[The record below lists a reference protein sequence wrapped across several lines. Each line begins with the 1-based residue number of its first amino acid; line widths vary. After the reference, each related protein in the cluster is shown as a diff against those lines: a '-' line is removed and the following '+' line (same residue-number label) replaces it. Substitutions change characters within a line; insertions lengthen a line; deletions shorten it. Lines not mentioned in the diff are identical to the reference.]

1 MAQKRR
7 GARAWWRTRASRWLG
22 LAFIALGV
30 FLTVSL
36 LTYDPG
42 AYHAA
47 WERHA
52 VRFGGADEI
61 AAFADEWHGPSGPLS
76 GLAANAGGSLGV
88 LSLHPASRTLRVD
101 RGRSDSSRVPRVG
114 MESHARSPGSPPRLA
129 QRRRD
134 PAGRPRSPRW
144 PRQPAPP
151 CGGESWASRSGPACA
166 KGSAGSAALSC
177 SGVATIG
184 FGVFEAEA
192 WDGRWGNLSRALLL
206 GLGRTLRWLT
216 IALGVTL
223 RWIAIALGRT
233 LRWLAIVFGRLLR
246 WLGIRTG
253 RGLHAGGRASVRAAQ
268 VAVPA
273 VGRGSVAAARYV
285 LHRGWESGVSVD
297 GGNGTVLPPVR
308 PEVVR
313 PPAPAPAEASASAL
327 PRIVDPAAEEAA
339 RRTEISDPVIA
350 RGKRADVEMRD
361 VEDAVLEAR
370 RQVRPGSH
378 TPPPLYKPQHG
389 KVVIPGTEILDDVP
403 EVGPPVAEEELLDN
417 SRTLTETLREF
428 GVTGRVGEV
437 HPGPVITRYEY
448 VPGPGVKVSQILNR
462 QDDLALKL
470 RASRIRIIAPIPG
483 KAAVGVEVPN
493 RNPAPIFLRR
503 LLETRAF
510 QETTGPLPLALG
522 RDIGGAPVITE
533 LSRMP
538 HLLIAGTTGSGKS
551 VCMNALITSLLLKRT
566 PEELRLLM
574 IDPKM
579 LELPMYNGIPHL
591 LTEVVTDPR
600 IAVRS
605 LKWLLLEME
614 RRYRVLSARNCRNIL
629 SYNMKIEK
637 EGPIDEGEE
646 KLPYIVVLVDELA
659 DLMITSGKEV
669 EEPIA
674 RLAQTARAVGIHLII
689 ATQRPSVDVITGVIK
704 ANFPSRIAFQVA
716 TRTDS
721 RTILDQNGAESLLGK
736 GDMLYLPPGQ
746 AAPLRV
752 HGAFVSE
759 TETLRLAEAWR
770 AQGEAQAHP
779 DLEDALAE
787 PEASAAGGMEDARF
801 EDAARLVV
809 VSRTG
814 LRFAPAE
821 AAQGGVCSCGSA
833 RGHARAGGG
842 GLPPGREQGPRGSGG
857 RGPPRARSR
866 RNPRV
871 IRGRDLARPPPA
883 LLRQDAMTRI
893 AFITLGC
900 PKNQVDSE
908 VMLGRLDRAGF
919 STTADLAEAD
929 AAVVNTCA
937 FLESAVQESIDT
949 ILDVASYKKR
959 GRLKKLVVA
968 GCLSDRY
975 RDDLLRELPEIDAI
989 MSTRDVGRVVEVVN
1003 GLLAPDKKGFTATAD
1018 DVDAVYGDPAS
1029 RVLSTGP
1036 VSPYLKISEGCG
1048 AKCTFCII
1056 PQLRGPQRSRS
1067 VENIVAEARV
1077 LAENGAKELVLIA
1090 QDLTAYGMDLH
1101 GAPVLAR
1108 LLRELET
1115 VDGVR
1120 WIRLMYA
1127 NPFYWTEDLIDALA
1141 TGYEGRAVRRPAHS
1155 AHRRSAAQADGTPHR
1170 QGDGGGAGAHA
1181 ARARAGNRAA
1191 HERDPGLSR
1200 RDRGAGPGTAR
1211 VPGMG
1216 AFR

>member
-22 LAFIALGV
+22 LAFIALGL
-30 FLTVSL
+30 FLSVSL
-36 LTYDPG
+36 ATFDPG

-61 AAFADEWHGPSGPLS
+61 AAFAGEWQGPSGPLS

-88 LSLHPASRTLRVD
+88 LCATLLLGLLGWVAVGALPLACLAWGWNRTFAHPVRRLVWRTAAAIPLV
-101 RGRSDSSRVPRVG
+101 SSVAAV
-114 MESHARSPGSPPRLA
+114 AAATGSPVWGGAL
-129 QRRRD
+129 
-134 PAGRPRSPRW
+134 
-144 PRQPAPP
+144 
-151 CGGESWASRSGPACA
+151 GESLWAVARDAVG
-166 KGSAGSAALSC
+166 GVGGALVLA
-177 SGVATIG
+177 VATIG

-206 GLGRTLRWLT
+206 GLGRTLRWITL
-216 IALGVTL
+216 ALGVTL

-233 LRWLAIVFGRLLR
+233 MRWLAILFGRLLR

-253 RGLHAGGRASVRAAQ
+253 RGLHAGGRASVRAAK

-273 VGRGSVAAARYV
+273 MGRGSVAAARYV
-285 LHRGWESGVSVD
+285 LSRGWESGVSVD
-297 GGNGTVLPPVR
+297 GSNGTAVQPVK
-308 PEVVR
+308 PLVVE
-313 PPAPAPAEASASAL
+313 PPAPVPADASAGSP

-339 RRTEISDPVIA
+339 RRREIPDAVIA

-361 VEDAVLEAR
+361 IEDAVLEAR
-370 RQVRPGSH
+370 RQVRPGFH

-417 SRTLTETLREF
+417 SRTLTETLRDF

-448 VPGPGVKVSQILNR
+448 VPGPGVKVAQILNR
-462 QDDLALKL
+462 EDDLALKL

-483 KAAVGVEVPN
+483 KAAVGIEVPN

-770 AQGEAQAHP
+770 SQGEAQAHP

-787 PEASAAGGMEDARF
+787 PEAAAAGSMEDARF

-809 VSRTG
+809 
-814 LRFAPAE
+814 
-821 AAQGGVCSCGSA
+821 SA
-833 RGHARAGGG
+833 GQASASLLQRRLKVGYARAAR
-842 GLPPGREQGPRGSGG
+842 LVDMLEQ
-857 RGPPRARSR
+857 
-866 RNPRV
+866 
-871 IRGRDLARPPPA
+871 
-883 LLRQDAMTRI
+883 
-893 AFITLGC
+893 
-900 PKNQVDSE
+900 
-908 VMLGRLDRAGF
+908 AG
-919 STTADLAEAD
+919 
-929 AAVVNTCA
+929 V
-937 FLESAVQESIDT
+937 
-949 ILDVASYKKR
+949 
-959 GRLKKLVVA
+959 
-968 GCLSDRY
+968 
-975 RDDLLRELPEIDAI
+975 
-989 MSTRDVGRVVEVVN
+989 
-1003 GLLAPDKKGFTATAD
+1003 
-1018 DVDAVYGDPAS
+1018 
-1029 RVLSTGP
+1029 
-1036 VSPYLKISEGCG
+1036 VSPQDGSK
-1048 AKCTFCII
+1048 
-1056 PQLRGPQRSRS
+1056 
-1067 VENIVAEARV
+1067 AREVLVDEVRLEHV
-1077 LAENGAKELVLIA
+1077 LAEI
-1090 QDLTAYGMDLH
+1090 
-1101 GAPVLAR
+1101 
-1108 LLRELET
+1108 
-1115 VDGVR
+1115 
-1120 WIRLMYA
+1120 
-1127 NPFYWTEDLIDALA
+1127 
-1141 TGYEGRAVRRPAHS
+1141 
-1155 AHRRSAAQADGTPHR
+1155 
-1170 QGDGGGAGAHA
+1170 
-1181 ARARAGNRAA
+1181 
-1191 HERDPGLSR
+1191 HE
-1200 RDRGAGPGTAR
+1200 
-1211 VPGMG
+1211 
-1216 AFR
+1216 